1 MRKKYFEPQSPVSR
15 KCDFPGCENQGEY
28 RAPKDR
34 NLKEYYWFCLDHV
47 REYNKNWD
55 FYADMSEKEI
65 EDHIKHDT
73 VWQRPTWNMDPKK
86 RNEAHLNF
94 KDHTSLF
101 GNFEHVFSGKDN
113 TTLNKFLPEEEEA
126 LNIMGLGHDLTLESL
141 KKRYKKLVK
150 QCHPDIVGDN
160 KQAEERF
167 KKICDAYNLLKDRL
181 RK

>member
-1 MRKKYFEPQSPVSR
+1 MYAIRS
-15 KCDFPGCENQGEY
+15 
-28 RAPKDR
+28 
-34 NLKEYYWFCLDHV
+34 YYV
-47 REYNKNWD
+47 
-55 FYADMSEKEI
+55 
-65 EDHIKHDT
+65 
-73 VWQRPTWNMDPKK
+73 
-86 RNEAHLNF
+86 
-94 KDHTSLF
+94 
-101 GNFEHVFSGKDN
+101 SGKDN